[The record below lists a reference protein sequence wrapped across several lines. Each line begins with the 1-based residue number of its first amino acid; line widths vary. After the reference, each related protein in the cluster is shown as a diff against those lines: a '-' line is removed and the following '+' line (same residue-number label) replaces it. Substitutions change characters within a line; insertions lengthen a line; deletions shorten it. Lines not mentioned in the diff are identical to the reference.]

1 LNPFT
6 VVGHEWAVEQLQQ
19 ALDGQRV
26 PQALLLTGPESVGK
40 HTLARWL
47 AAALLCETP
56 AEAPCGVCRSC
67 RRILSGN
74 HPDVLW
80 VEPEGAKA
88 QLKIDQIRGVERF
101 LALTPLEGTHKVAI
115 IGEFDRANVS
125 AANALL
131 KTLEEPP
138 RYAHL
143 ILLAEDAERL
153 LPTITSR
160 TQQITLRPLAPARI
174 AEALERVWHVDQGT
188 AWRLAQISGGR
199 IGWAVVASQDPSISE
214 QLESALGSL
223 ADALAMELPERFALA
238 AQLARAPEAFLE
250 MLEYWLLFWRDV
262 LSLQTGQEQV
272 VTDLTR
278 PGFAQYVADSVL
290 VTEVAA
296 LLEAL
301 VAARD
306 AVRANANLQLLLESL
321 MLDLPQVNV
330 PQIPG

>member
-47 AAALLCETP
+47 AAALFCETP

-199 IGWAVVASQDPSISE
+199 IGWAVVASQDPSIS
-214 QLESALGSL
+214 
-223 ADALAMELPERFALA
+223 ALAMELPERFALA

-262 LSLQTGQEQV
+262 LRLQTGQEQV

-278 PGFAQYVADSVL
+278 PGFAQGVADSVL
-290 VTEVAA
+290 MTEVAA

-301 VAARD
+301 VTARD

-321 MLDLPQVNV
+321 MLDLPQVNAPQV
-330 PQIPG
+330 PG